1 MFGIIYMI
9 TNDLNS
15 KVYIGQTK
23 RTLEERWKEHKREKC
38 SINEYNML
46 IKRAILKYG
55 EQHFKLRE
63 LERCTIEDLN
73 AREIYYISLY
83 DSYKNGYNLTRGG
96 QEGTKD
102 LKLRDKQTEIV
113 ELYKEGFS
121 LRALAKEYN
130 VDKFTIK
137 HILEI
142 NNITLRSTKT
152 YKYSQE
158 ERQLIINDS
167 KIMSRKD
174 VMQKWNISVSY
185 LSQLINGKRR
195 I

>member
-1 MFGIIYMI
+1 MFGIIYII
-9 TNDLNS
+9 TNDFNS

-38 SINEYNML
+38 SINEHNML

-55 EQHFKLRE
+55 EQHFKLKE
-63 LERCTIEDLN
+63 LERCAIEDLN

-102 LKLRDKQTEIV
+102 LKLKDKQTEIV

-121 LRALAKEYN
+121 LRELAKEYN
-130 VDKFTIK
+130 VDKFTIR

-142 NNITLRSTKT
+142 NNISLRKTKT

-158 ERQLIINDS
+158 ERKLIIDDS
-167 KIMSRKD
+167 KIMPRKD
-174 VMQKWNISVSY
+174 VMKKWNISVSY

>member
-1 MFGIIYMI
+1 
-9 TNDLNS
+9 
-15 KVYIGQTK
+15 
-23 RTLEERWKEHKREKC
+23 
-38 SINEYNML
+38 ML

-121 LRALAKEYN
+121 LRELAKEYN

-142 NNITLRSTKT
+142 NNIPLRNTKT

-158 ERQLIINDS
+158 ERQLIIDDS
-167 KIMSRKD
+167 KIMPRKD
-174 VMQKWNISVSY
+174 VMKKWNISVSY

>member
-1 MFGIIYMI
+1 MFGIIYII
-9 TNDLNS
+9 TNDFNS
-15 KVYIGQTK
+15 KVYIGQTQ

-38 SINEYNML
+38 SINEHNML

-55 EQHFKLRE
+55 EQHFKLKE
-63 LERCTIEDLN
+63 LERCAIEDLN

-102 LKLRDKQTEIV
+102 LKLKDKQTEIV

-121 LRALAKEYN
+121 LRELAKEYN

-142 NNITLRSTKT
+142 NNISLRKTKT

-158 ERQLIINDS
+158 ERQLIIDDS

-174 VMQKWNISVSY
+174 VMKKWNISVSY

>member
-1 MFGIIYMI
+1 MLGIIYII

-23 RTLEERWKEHKREKC
+23 RTLEERWKEHKRKRC
-38 SINEYNML
+38 SNNEHNML

-55 EQHFKLRE
+55 EQHFKIKE
-63 LERCTIEDLN
+63 LEKCNIEDLN

-83 DSYKNGYNLTRGG
+83 NSYNNGYNLTIGG
-96 QEGTKD
+96 REGTSE
-102 LKLRDKQTEIV
+102 LKLKDKQTEIV
-113 ELYKEGFS
+113 ELYKEGFP
-121 LRALAKEYN
+121 LRVLAREYS

-142 NNITLRSTKT
+142 NNIALRKT
-152 YKYSQE
+152 RTFKYSQE
-158 ERQLIINDS
+158 ERQHILEDS
-167 KIMSRKD
+167 KIMTRKETIK
-174 VMQKWNISVSY
+174 KWNISVSY

>member
-1 MFGIIYMI
+1 MFGIIYII
-9 TNDLNS
+9 TNDFNS

-38 SINEYNML
+38 SINEHNML

-55 EQHFKLRE
+55 EQHFKLKE
-63 LERCTIEDLN
+63 LERCAIEDLN

-102 LKLRDKQTEIV
+102 LKLKDKQTEIV

-121 LRALAKEYN
+121 LRELAKEYN

-142 NNITLRSTKT
+142 NNISLRKTKT

-158 ERQLIINDS
+158 ERKLIIDDS
-167 KIMSRKD
+167 KIMPRED
-174 VMQKWNISVSY
+174 VMKKWNISVSY

>member
-1 MFGIIYMI
+1 MFGIIYII

-23 RTLEERWKEHKREKC
+23 RTLGERWKEHKREKC
-38 SINEYNML
+38 SINEHNML

-55 EQHFKLRE
+55 EQHFKVKE
-63 LERCTIEDLN
+63 LERCNIEDLN

-83 DSYKNGYNLTRGG
+83 NSYNNGYNLTRGG
-96 QEGTKD
+96 QESTKV
-102 LKLRDKQTEIV
+102 LKLVDRQTEIV

-121 LRALAKEYN
+121 LRELAKEYN

-142 NNITLRSTKT
+142 NNIIIRSTKT

-158 ERQLIINDS
+158 ERQHIINDS

-174 VMQKWNISVSY
+174 IVKKWNISVSY

>member
-1 MFGIIYMI
+1 MFGIIYII
-9 TNDLNS
+9 TNDFNS

-38 SINEYNML
+38 SINEHNML

-55 EQHFKLRE
+55 EQHFKLKE
-63 LERCTIEDLN
+63 LERCAIEDLN

-83 DSYKNGYNLTRGG
+83 DSYRNGYNLTRGG

-102 LKLRDKQTEIV
+102 LKLKDKQIEIV

-121 LRALAKEYN
+121 LRELAKEYN
-130 VDKFTIK
+130 VDKFTIR

-142 NNITLRSTKT
+142 NNISLRKTKT

-158 ERQLIINDS
+158 ERKLIIDDS
-167 KIMSRKD
+167 KIMPRKD
-174 VMQKWNISVSY
+174 VMKKWNISVSY

>member
-1 MFGIIYMI
+1 MLGIIYII

-23 RTLEERWKEHKREKC
+23 RTLEERWREHRRKKC
-38 SINEYNML
+38 SFGEYSML
-46 IKRAILKYG
+46 IKRAIFKYG
-55 EQHFKLRE
+55 EQHFKIRE
-63 LERCTIEDLN
+63 LEKCNVENLN
-73 AREIYYISLY
+73 DREIYYISLY
-83 DSYKNGYNLTRGG
+83 NSYNSGYNLTKGG
-96 QEGTKD
+96 QESTKS
-102 LKLRDKQTEIV
+102 LKLLSKESEIV

-121 LRALAKEYN
+121 LRELAKEYS
-130 VDKFTIK
+130 VDKATIK

-142 NNITLRSTKT
+142 NNISLRNTKT

-158 ERQLIINDS
+158 ERKSILKDS
-167 KIMSRKD
+167 KVMPRKE
-174 VMQKWNISVSY
+174 VIEKWHISVSY

>member
-1 MFGIIYMI
+1 MFGIIYII
-9 TNDLNS
+9 TNDINS

-38 SINEYNML
+38 STNEHNML
-46 IKRAILKYG
+46 IKKAILKYG
-55 EQHFKLRE
+55 EKHFKIKE
-63 LERCTIEDLN
+63 LEKCSIEDLN
-73 AREIYYISLY
+73 TKETYYISLY
-83 DSYKNGYNLTRGG
+83 NSYKSGYNLTKGG
-96 QEGTKD
+96 QEGTKE
-102 LKLRDKQTEIV
+102 LKLKNKQLEII

-121 LRALAKEYN
+121 LRNLAEEYN
-130 VDKFTIK
+130 VDKLTIK

-142 NNITLRSTKT
+142 NNISLRKTRT

-158 ERQLIINDS
+158 ERLLILKDA
-167 KIMSRKD
+167 KIMSRKE
-174 VMQKWNISVSY
+174 VIQKWNISISY